1 MTAQVGDRFF
11 LEGDGY
17 SIVALSNPIQFQPEE
32 YGMIPEA
39 CCTACWNGY
48 WCDYHISEEGIRL
61 QNLYIHTKD
70 EIYPKIN
77 GIGPEEKSKK
87 YHLYMGHCLYRNLD
101 LPMEYTGKILVG
113 KDFIRTYYMHM
124 GYQRAWAYEVL
135 KELVFENG
143 KLVQTVDHSH
153 MAKQL
158 REEIESRTVENGGKD
173 DDIRQFVK
181 KSFSL
186 KLEDKAWW
194 LL

>member
-1 MTAQVGDRFF
+1 
-11 LEGDGY
+11 
-17 SIVALSNPIQFQPEE
+17 
-32 YGMIPEA
+32 
-39 CCTACWNGY
+39 
-48 WCDYHISEEGIRL
+48 
-61 QNLYIHTKD
+61 
-70 EIYPKIN
+70 
-77 GIGPEEKSKK
+77 
-87 YHLYMGHCLYRNLD
+87 MGVD
-101 LPMEYTGKILVG
+101 V
-113 KDFIRTYYMHM
+113 IRTYYMHM

-158 REEIESRTVENGGKD
+158 REEIENRTVENGGED
-173 DDIRQFVK
+173 DDIRQFVE